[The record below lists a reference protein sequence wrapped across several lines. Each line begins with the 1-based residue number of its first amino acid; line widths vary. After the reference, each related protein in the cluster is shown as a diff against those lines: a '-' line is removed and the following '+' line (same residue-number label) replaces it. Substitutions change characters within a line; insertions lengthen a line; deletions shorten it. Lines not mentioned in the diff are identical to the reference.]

1 MIQWK
6 KLKNGLAV
14 LLAVTMVGQPV
25 GVYAEDFTSE
35 AEVES
40 YAEEETDTQLET
52 EDEESGEDFSSED
65 EVETG
70 LDEAEETDEISVEDA
85 DSIGD
90 GSSETE
96 VEEVEQPDVG
106 VGGIMGNLWYSWDG
120 KSRLL
125 IGGTGDMWD
134 FDISGKSAAPWVR
147 DRLPIKKVIIKEG
160 VTSVGNNAF
169 YGCTELEEIEMP
181 SVKSIG
187 EWAFRECY
195 NLETLEM
202 PLVETIGYAAFNTLG
217 KNTTKVETLDL
228 PNVKTIDS
236 WAFSGFGNL
245 KTLKLPKVESIDS
258 TAFYSTI
265 CSLDKLEVLEIPSMK
280 SVEEDTFS
288 GCSKL
293 ETLEMPEVESIGWG
307 AFRSCSNLKTLKM
320 PKVTTIEGGAFSG
333 CKSLNELDMPVVTT
347 IGFNAFGGC
356 ESLNEVDMPVVTT
369 IEGDAFKGC
378 KSLNEVDLSVV
389 TTIGKQ
395 AFYENNFTKIVLPS
409 TLTEIGAEAFSNDSY
424 RSPLKTVFFRGGV
437 LDSIDED
444 AFKNMRDTTFY
455 YPVNKGWTEDICTSN
470 AFGSRDSK
478 WVAYDRV
485 VPGKYVFNND
495 GTCSSDGTET
505 AECICGCGE
514 TDTRTAKNTKNPDNH
529 TYSEDCYKELS
540 NGKKVYYCKG
550 CGRIQGEPEEKG
562 TCGDSLTWEIYDSD
576 VLCITGTGAMADYDI
591 DNPAPWSG
599 KNIRYCRLGKGIT
612 SVGASAFENCT
623 SLEIIELEEGIT
635 SINGYAFYGC
645 TSLKELELPK
655 SLKSIGE
662 NAFEGCT
669 SLQKVTA
676 YPKLTSLK
684 NTSFRKCSALT
695 IRGYEG
701 SYIQEYATEKEI
713 PFESMGKWG
722 TCGYS
727 AEWYLIDGTLTISGY
742 YDMTDY
748 SETNKAPWAGLNV
761 TKIVVENISTIGN
774 YAFADLS
781 EVTEITLSNTV
792 HEIGDY
798 AFKNCAGLKSIEIP
812 DSLELGIISEGMFY
826 GCTSLETIKLPD
838 NIQKIENLAFANCKS
853 LSSFTVPEEVTIIKH
868 GTFLNCESLSNIT
881 LGNKITAIESS
892 AFAGCGLTEIQLP
905 SGIMSFGEEA
915 FAKNKFTGFTIPSD
929 VTELGV
935 NVFAGCDQLQEISV
949 EEGNANFSA
958 AGGVLYDKAGTK
970 LLLCP
975 GGKEGTFTLPRR
987 TTEIAESAFKG
998 CKKITEL
1005 VLPSGLTTIRSKAF
1019 SGMNLTTVELPAEL
1033 MNLSPNAFAYCSKL
1047 TEITVDE
1054 DNTVFAAVDGVLC
1067 DKNKEK
1073 VLICP
1078 PGLDRIVLSEGIKS
1092 IEKDAIAVRREE
1104 TVIDLPFSL
1113 KKIDFSNVSQKSV
1126 VFEAYGNA
1134 RIVYDLDWMGYNWR
1148 SKGNHDLPWE
1158 GDTSTEYHKAMA
1170 YEKLTEYLFKSPNQT
1185 ITKKNGTLTHVSTAI
1200 NFTHV
1205 TSTGSATGTMKFRI
1219 TPNGVEDNKFT
1230 LEVKTSG
1237 SNGSL
1242 YGFTATLTV
1251 DPAKLTS
1258 KTADYN
1264 YTWDIQKGAYCTT
1277 TTRNINSMANS
1288 ALYNGVACLCTEL
1301 LPETGTGLKIKDLG
1315 FLGMFKDSTIHT
1327 FEVEEGKDATCTENG
1342 YGASAWCPLCGAVQI
1357 RGSVIPATGHAY
1369 GDWVVTE
1376 EATCTKDG
1384 TETSTCA
1391 NCGDVKT
1398 NVIEKKGHT
1407 EEILPSSA
1415 ATCERPGVTE
1425 GIRCSVCGE
1434 ILKEQTETEPA
1445 TGHAYGDW
1453 VVTEEATCAKEGTET
1468 STCANCGDVKTRT
1481 VKKKAHTEEIIPGK
1495 APTCEEPGLTEGIR
1509 CSVCGEVLKEQKTE
1523 GEATGHNFGEYK
1535 TTKAATAL
1543 DTGVKT
1549 RTCGVCGK
1557 EEIITIPKLKAT
1569 IKLNVTSI
1577 VLKVGRSTTKVKVS
1591 GLAKGDAVASWKTG
1605 NTKLVK
1611 VTNSGKITA
1620 GKKPGS
1626 TTITVKL
1633 KSGKKAT
1640 IKVKVQKGEVKTTR
1654 ITGVPS
1660 KSTIKAGKRLTLKPV
1675 ISPITSVQKITY
1687 ATSNKNIAI
1696 VSSKGV
1702 ITGKKPGKAKIT
1714 VKSGTKKSEITVTVK
1729 K

>member
-6 KLKNGLAV
+6 KLKNGMAV

-40 YAEEETDTQLET
+40 YAEEETDTELET
-52 EDEESGEDFSSED
+52 EDGESGEDFSSEN

-70 LDEAEETDEISVEDA
+70 SDEADETDEVPVEDA

-90 GSSETE
+90 GTDAGILESSDEDFVAEAGTE
-96 VEEVEQPDVG
+96 AEGSCGENVK
-106 VGGIMGNLWYSWDG
+106 YHWDG
-120 KSRLL
+120 ESTLT
-125 IGGTGDMWD
+125 ISGTGDMYDYNAGYNNNPEWEN
-134 FDISGKSAAPWVR
+134 FPVEKF
-147 DRLPIKKVIIKEG
+147 VIEDG
-160 VTSVGNNAF
+160 VTSVGNSVFFECNTLKEIEIPGVISIGKWAF
-169 YGCTELEEIEMP
+169 YKCTSLKKVDLP
-181 SVKSIG
+181 K
-187 EWAFRECY
+187 
-195 NLETLEM
+195 T
-202 PLVETIGYAAFNTLG
+202 ETIGDYAFAGCSNLEAVDAPEAETIGICAFEYTGL
-217 KNTTKVETLDL
+217 
-228 PNVKTIDS
+228 KTI
-236 WAFSGFGNL
+236 
-245 KTLKLPKVESIDS
+245 K
-258 TAFYSTI
+258 
-265 CSLDKLEVLEIPSMK
+265 IPQVK
-280 SVEEDTFS
+280 IIGEE
-288 GCSKL
+288 
-293 ETLEMPEVESIGWG
+293 
-307 AFRSCSNLKTLKM
+307 AFRS
-320 PKVTTIEGGAFSG
+320 
-333 CKSLNELDMPVVTT
+333 
-347 IGFNAFGGC
+347 
-356 ESLNEVDMPVVTT
+356 ES
-369 IEGDAFKGC
+369 
-378 KSLNEVDLSVV
+378 DL
-389 TTIGKQ
+389 
-395 AFYENNFTKIVLPS
+395 EKIVLPT
-409 TLTEIGAEAFSNDSY
+409 TLTEIGKRAFWNCWS
-424 RSPLKTVFFRGGV
+424 LKIVFFR
-437 LDSIDED
+437 SYIAPNFAND
-444 AFKNMRDTTFY
+444 AFKEIDGAIFY
-455 YPVNKGWTEDICTSN
+455 YPAYSRWPASIRTSD
-470 AFGSRDSK
+470 AFGSTGTQ
-478 WVAYDRV
+478 WVSYSRL
-485 VPGKYVFNND
+485 VPGEYVYNND
-495 GTCSSDGTET
+495 ETCKSDGTET
-505 AECICGCGE
+505 AECICGCGL
-514 TDTRTAKNTKNPDNH
+514 TDTRTVKGTRNPDKH
-529 TYSEDCYKELS
+529 TYSEDCYRELPD
-540 NGKKVYYCKG
+540 GRKVYYCKV
-550 CGRIQGEPEEKG
+550 CGKIQGEPEEKG
-562 TCGDSLTWEIYDSD
+562 TCGDSLIWEIYDSD

-612 SVGASAFENCT
+612 SIGASAFENCT

-701 SYIQEYATEKEI
+701 SYIQKYATEKKI

-727 AEWYLIDGTLTISGY
+727 AEWYLIDGTLTIDGY
-742 YDMTDY
+742 YDMADY
-748 SETNKAPWAGLNV
+748 SETNKAPWTGLNI

-774 YAFADLS
+774 YAFAGLS
-781 EVTEITLSNTV
+781 NVTEITLPNTV

-798 AFKNCAGLKSIEIP
+798 AFKNCAGLKSVEIP
-812 DSLELGIISEGMFY
+812 NSLELGIISEGMFY

-853 LSSFTVPEEVTIIKH
+853 LSSFTVPKEVTIIKR

-881 LGNKITAIESS
+881 LGNEITAIESS

-905 SGIMSFGEEA
+905 SGITGIGEEA
-915 FAKNKFTGFTIPSD
+915 FAKNKFTEFTISSG
-929 VTELGV
+929 VTELGAG
-935 NVFAGCDQLQEISV
+935 VFAGCDQLQEISV

-975 GGKEGTFTLPRR
+975 SGKEGTFTLPRR

-1005 VLPSGLTTIRSKAF
+1005 VLPSGLTTIGSKAF

-1033 MNLSPNAFAYCSKL
+1033 VNLSPDAFAYCSKL
-1047 TEITVDE
+1047 TKITVDE
-1054 DNTVFAAVDGVLC
+1054 DNTVFAVADGVLC

-1113 KKIDFSNVSQKSV
+1113 KKIDFSNISQKSV

-1148 SKGNHDLPWE
+1148 SKGNYDLPWE
-1158 GDTSTEYHKAMA
+1158 GETSTEYHKAMA

-1219 TPNGVEDNKFT
+1219 TPNGVENNKFT
-1230 LEVKTSG
+1230 LEVRTSG

-1264 YTWDIQKGAYCTT
+1264 YTWDIKKGAYCTT
-1277 TTRNINSMANS
+1277 TTKNINSMANS

-1301 LPETGTGLKIKDLG
+1301 LPETETGLKIKDLG

-1384 TETSTCA
+1384 IETSTCA

-1415 ATCERPGVTE
+1415 ATCERPGLTE

-1453 VVTEEATCAKEGTET
+1453 VVTEEATCVKEGTET

-1481 VKKKAHTEEIIPGK
+1481 VKKKAHTEEIISEK
-1495 APTCEEPGLTEGIR
+1495 KPTCEEPGLTEGIR
-1509 CSVCGEVLKEQKTE
+1509 CSVCGEILKEQKTE

-1543 DTGVKT
+1543 NTGVKT

-1557 EEIITIPKLKAT
+1557 KETITIPKLKAT

-1577 VLKVGRSTTKVKVS
+1577 VLKVGQSTTKVKVS
-1591 GLAKGDAVASWKTG
+1591 GLAKGDSVASWKSG
-1605 NTKLVK
+1605 NTSLVK
-1611 VTNSGKITA
+1611 VTSSGKITA
-1620 GKKPGS
+1620 GKKTGS
-1626 TTITVKL
+1626 TTVTVTL
-1633 KSGKKAT
+1633 RSGKKAVV
-1640 IKVKVQKGEVKTTR
+1640 KVKVQKSEVKTTR
-1654 ITGVPS
+1654 ISGLSS
-1660 KSTIKAGKRLTLKPV
+1660 KVTLKVKKRITLKPV

-1687 ATSNKNIAI
+1687 ATSNKNIAT

-1702 ITGKKPGKAKIT
+1702 ITAKKAGKVKIT
-1714 VKSGTKKSEITVTVK
+1714 VKSGSKKYVITVTVK